1 MSDRERLLSLTQ
13 KYADGIATADD
24 VAQLQALLR
33 DSRVSR
39 SWFREYLEL
48 DAALERAAAFDGRST
63 ADPSRVP
70 TRQRI
75 VAGALV
81 ALTIL
86 GSIALTVAG
95 TMRHDARVP
104 RLTAFWF
111 MVQHPPATPPS
122 ASPAAGTSSR
132 DFVQDDAASAL
143 PPTAANLPPP
153 ADGNPAADSAS
164 HIVPDVTGET
174 AMGASSQPVWKAAG
188 KVAGDKAERVGGK
201 IPFDRALNA
210 ASNAASNAAARLT
223 AATVAVVTRDLG
235 AQWGPGAGPAD
246 DSLVP
251 GTYDLREGTVEVK
264 FRSGAK
270 AVLVGP
276 ARMDVYD
283 ASHVSLNTG
292 RVRVTVPEGPDEG
305 SFRVDTP
312 TSRLADAGTEYGVE
326 VQPTGCSL
334 VQVYEGELSASAKV
348 ESRWQPEQPI
358 GEGRALRFGDGME
371 EVPFWP
377 ERFVQLLPGPDAP
390 EGRGSLPYN
399 RSRYRSITVPAA
411 PPGVTI
417 DGDLSDWDLS
427 HRIRAACEPP
437 YSEHYFLEGAVM
449 HDREH
454 LYVGAH
460 VGDPHPLRGM
470 ISPLENVN
478 RHGMGGAVSLRISTD
493 RQAGWPLRAEN
504 VVARLGR
511 PAGPQDLS
519 DKLAFVVMWYYAPS
533 QLPCLHLRYGMDM
546 HGLKVN
552 PDGYRGAFRA
562 DTDGRGY
569 TLEYAIPWKLLNA
582 HDDPPRAGDELG
594 FMFLTH
600 WSDAAGKK
608 WQGQLIDVTDP
619 DEHGWNFER
628 AATWG
633 KAIYA
638 SPSPSPP

>member
-1 MSDRERLLSLTQ
+1 MSDREPLLALIQ
-13 KYADGIATADD
+13 KYADDVATADEI
-24 VAQLQALLR
+24 ARLHSLLR
-33 DSRVSR
+33 VDVRAR
-39 SWFREYLEL
+39 RLFREYLEL
-48 DAALERAAAFDGRST
+48 DAALERMAAFDGRP
-63 ADPSRVP
+63 AHRASRWP
-70 TRQRI
+70 LWQRI
-75 VAGALV
+75 VAG
-81 ALTIL
+81 T
-86 GSIALTVAG
+86 TVAMVIAG
-95 TMRHDARVP
+95 LAALSAGWLESHSATPIADNP
-104 RLTAFWF
+104 RLS
-111 MVQHPPATPPS
+111 PS
-122 ASPAAGTSSR
+122 PQGP
-132 DFVQDDAASAL
+132 L
-143 PPTAANLPPP
+143 
-153 ADGNPAADSAS
+153 DSA
-164 HIVPDVTGET
+164 
-174 AMGASSQPVWKAAG
+174 
-188 KVAGDKAERVGGK
+188 
-201 IPFDRALNA
+201 FNA
-210 ASNAASNAAARLT
+210 ASRAATRWTVAPWT
-223 AATVAVVTRDLG
+223 VATVAVVTRDLG

-276 ARMDVYD
+276 AQLDVYD

-292 RVRVTVPEGPDEG
+292 RARVTVPEGPDET

-334 VQVYEGELSASAKV
+334 VQVYEGEVSASAKV
-348 ESRWQPEQPI
+348 ESQWQPEQAI
-358 GEGRALRFGDGME
+358 GEGRALRFGERME

-399 RSRYRSITVPAA
+399 RSRYRSIAVAAA
-411 PPGVTI
+411 PAEIAI

-437 YSEHYFLEGAVM
+437 YADHYFLEGAVM
-449 HDREH
+449 YDREH

-460 VGDPHPLRGM
+460 VGDPHPMRGQ
-470 ISPLENVN
+470 ISPLEHVN

-493 RQAGWPLRAEN
+493 RKAGWPLRAEN

-511 PAGPQDLS
+511 PAGPQDQS

-552 PDGYRGAFRA
+552 PEGYRGAFRI
-562 DTDGRGY
+562 DPDGRGY

-582 HDDPPRAGDELG
+582 ADDPPTAGDELG

-600 WSDAAGKK
+600 WSDAEGTK

-633 KAIYA
+633 KAIYQ
-638 SPSPSPP
+638 SPTPQNNQNKGF

>member
-1 MSDRERLLSLTQ
+1 MSDRELLLSLTQ
-13 KYADGIATADD
+13 KYADGLATADEMT
-24 VAQLQALLR
+24 QLRTLLG
-33 DSRVSR
+33 DNPSSRR
-39 SWFREYLEL
+39 WFREYLEL
-48 DAALERAAAFDGRST
+48 DAALERVAAFDGRLAPNGRRS
-63 ADPSRVP
+63 PW
-70 TRQRI
+70 RQRVI
-75 VAGALV
+75 AGTVVALALSGAVAGAI
-81 ALTIL
+81 AL
-86 GSIALTVAG
+86 SIAW
-95 TMRHDARVP
+95 
-104 RLTAFWF
+104 TA
-111 MVQHPPATPPS
+111 H
-122 ASPAAGTSSR
+122 R
-132 DFVQDDAASAL
+132 
-143 PPTAANLPPP
+143 
-153 ADGNPAADSAS
+153 
-164 HIVPDVTGET
+164 
-174 AMGASSQPVWKAAG
+174 
-188 KVAGDKAERVGGK
+188 AERPSDG
-201 IPFDRALNA
+201 PFNKALNA
-210 ASNAASNAAARLT
+210 ASTAARRLSEAASVASVAT
-223 AATVAVVTRDLG
+223 AATVAVVTRDMG

-246 DSLVP
+246 DSFVP

-276 ARMDVYD
+276 VRLDVHD
-283 ASHVSLNTG
+283 DSHVSLNTG
-292 RVRVTVPEGPDEG
+292 RARVTVPDGPDEG

-348 ESRWQPEQPI
+348 ESQWQPEQPI
-358 GEGRALRFGDGME
+358 GEGRALRFDDGME

-399 RSRYRSITVPAA
+399 RSRYRSITVAAA
-411 PPGVTI
+411 PSGITI
-417 DGDLSDWDLS
+417 DGNLSDWNLS
-427 HRIRAACEPP
+427 QRIRAACEPP
-437 YSEHYFLEGAVM
+437 YAEHYYLEGAVM
-449 HDREH
+449 YDREH

-460 VGDPHPLRGM
+460 VGDPHPLRGK

-478 RHGMGGAVSLRISTD
+478 RHGVGGAVSLRISTD

-519 DKLAFVVMWYYAPS
+519 DKLAFVVMWYYAPG

-552 PDGYRGAFRA
+552 PEGYRGAFRA
-562 DTDGRGY
+562 DADGRGY

-582 HDDPPRAGDELG
+582 ADDPPRGGDELG
-594 FMFLTH
+594 FMFVTH
-600 WSDAAGKK
+600 WSDAEGKK

-633 KAIYA
+633 KAIYE
-638 SPSPSPP
+638 SPQ